1 APIFHKGGLVI
12 VKVFKQQF
20 NRPLHYIDN
29 DSTADIDTRV
39 DPDDKFFT
47 VRVVKT
53 TTLTEEKPKAT
64 FH

>member
-1 APIFHKGGLVI
+1 M
-12 VKVFKQQF
+12 KVFKQQS
-20 NRPLHYIDN
+20 NRPLHYID
-29 DSTADIDTRV
+29 DESTADIETRV
-39 DPDDKFFT
+39 QPDDKFFT

>member
-1 APIFHKGGLVI
+1 VI
-12 VKVFKQQF
+12 VKVFKQQL